1 MVTYGH
7 AKVSHPHK
15 KKRESIDKA
24 SDEVNEEK
32 KCGERP
38 AA

>member
-1 MVTYGH
+1 MQRYH
-7 AKVSHPHK
+7 IRIE
-15 KKRESIDKA
+15 KRKSIDKA